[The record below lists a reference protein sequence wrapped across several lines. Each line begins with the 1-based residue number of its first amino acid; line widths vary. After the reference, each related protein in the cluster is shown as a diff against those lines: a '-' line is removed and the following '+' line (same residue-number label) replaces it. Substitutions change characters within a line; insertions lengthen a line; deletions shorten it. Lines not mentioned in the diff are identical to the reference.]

1 MIGRIIGF
9 VIVALIAGFGGRAL
23 MPGDDTMSVKH
34 TLVLGAVGS
43 LIGTLLGA
51 LVPGKGPFGS
61 IVGAVIGSLIALF
74 AWKKFGSQMKAQLGA
89 KR

>member
-9 VIVALIAGFGGRAL
+9 LVVALIAGFGGRAL
-23 MPGDDTMSVKH
+23 MPGNDNMSTKH
-34 TLVLGAVGS
+34 TLMLGGAGS

-61 IVGAVIGSLIALF
+61 IIGAIIGSVIALF
-74 AWKKFGSQMKAQLGA
+74 VWKKYGA
-89 KR
+89 AFLKKNQ

>member
-9 VIVALIAGFGGRAL
+9 VVVSLIAGFGGRAL
-23 MPGDDTMSVKH
+23 MPGDDSMSIKN

-51 LVPGKGPFGS
+51 LVPGDGPFGS
-61 IVGAVIGSLIALF
+61 IIGAIIGAVIALF
-74 AWKKFGSQMKAQLGA
+74 AWKKYGSSLNA
-89 KR
+89 KLSAKK

>member
-9 VIVALIAGFGGRAL
+9 LVVALIAGFGGRAL
-23 MPGDDTMSVKH
+23 MPGNDNMSIKH
-34 TLVLGAVGS
+34 TLMLGGAGS

-61 IVGAVIGSLIALF
+61 IIGAVIGSVIALF
-74 AWKKFGSQMKAQLGA
+74 AWKKYGSTILK
-89 KR
+89 K

>member
-1 MIGRIIGF
+1 MLGRIIGF
-9 VIVALIAGFGGRAL
+9 LIVALIAGLGGRAL
-23 MPGDDTMSVKH
+23 MPGNDNMSVKH
-34 TLVLGAVGS
+34 TLALGAVGS

-61 IVGAVIGSLIALF
+61 IVGAVIGSVIALF
-74 AWKKFGSQMKAQLGA
+74 AWKKFGPRLGI